1 MSKALR
7 TTLLIVLV
15 VVVLGAAALF
25 YLASNLNGIVAGLIE
40 EQGSIA
46 TQTDVRV
53 SGVDIRLREG
63 SAEISGLS
71 VANPEGFSGS
81 ALELGHFAVQ
91 LDAGS
96 LTKDTIIVK
105 NVLVDSARINVVQ
118 QGSANN
124 LQKLLDNLPQ
134 SGDSGTTAETGDG
147 KKVIIEKFTLSGAS
161 ASVTAA
167 ELGEPRE
174 VTLPTIVVTDIGR
187 ASNGATGTQVAQ
199 QILRPIIEKALASA
213 AAEEIKGRAIEKI
226 DEALG
231 GALKKLGGR

>member
-46 TQTDVRV
+46 TKTDVRV

-124 LQKLLDNLPQ
+124 LQKLLDSLPQ
-134 SGDSGTTAETGDG
+134 SGDSGSTAETGDG

-199 QILRPIIEKALASA
+199 QILRPIIEKALTSA

>member
-124 LQKLLDNLPQ
+124 LQKLLDSLPQ

-199 QILRPIIEKALASA
+199 QILRPIIEKALTSA

>member
-7 TTLLIVLV
+7 TTLLILLV

-81 ALELGHFAVQ
+81 AVELGHFAIQ

-124 LQKLLDNLPQ
+124 LQKLLDSLPQ
-134 SGDSGTTAETGDG
+134 SGNSGTTTEAGDG

-167 ELGEPRE
+167 ALGEPRE
-174 VTLPTIVVTDIGR
+174 VTLPTIVLTDIGR

-199 QILRPIIEKALASA
+199 QVLRPIIEKALTSA
-213 AAEEIKGRAIEKI
+213 AAEEIKGRAKEKI

>member
-124 LQKLLDNLPQ
+124 LQKLLDSLPQ
-134 SGDSGTTAETGDG
+134 SGDSGTTAETGES

-199 QILRPIIEKALASA
+199 QILRPIIEKALTSA